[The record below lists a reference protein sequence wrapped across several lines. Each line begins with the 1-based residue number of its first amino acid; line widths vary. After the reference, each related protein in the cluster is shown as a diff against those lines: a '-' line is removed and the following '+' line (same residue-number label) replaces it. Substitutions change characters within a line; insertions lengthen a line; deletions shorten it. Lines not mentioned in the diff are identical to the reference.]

1 MTPWLSRELEG
12 LAELALRLIG
22 VFSTLDWERGS
33 QEAKRP
39 FLLGFFPPPWG
50 PGECRIAGAREW
62 HKEAWEAMTW
72 HGGLSILVM
81 E

>member
-39 FLLGFFPPPWG
+39 FLLVFFPPPLGSWRVQDCWG
-50 PGECRIAGAREW
+50 QGVA
-62 HKEAWEAMTW
+62 
-72 HGGLSILVM
+72 
-81 E
+81 

>member
-39 FLLGFFPPPWG
+39 FLLGFPPPLGVLESAGLLG
-50 PGECRIAGAREW
+50 PGSGIKR
-62 HKEAWEAMTW
+62 
-72 HGGLSILVM
+72 HGKP
-81 E
+81 